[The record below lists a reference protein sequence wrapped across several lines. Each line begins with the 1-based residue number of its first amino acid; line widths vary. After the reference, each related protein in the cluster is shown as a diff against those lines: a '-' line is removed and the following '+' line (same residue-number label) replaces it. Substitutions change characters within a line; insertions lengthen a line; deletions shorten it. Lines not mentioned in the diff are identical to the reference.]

1 MAKLKQMMT
10 HASWSVAKENT
21 VLSTATGEHKL
32 VLVLSMAV
40 PREAGNHLPQIQFYP
55 SWLYAQRTIHF
66 TTDILVHPC

>member
-40 PREAGNHLPQIQFYP
+40 PREAGNHLPQIQF
-55 SWLYAQRTIHF
+55 
-66 TTDILVHPC
+66 